1 MDEAGFLG
9 NNDTVG
15 EQRLGGEADPSAPR
29 LGAGRPA
36 LLWLLA
42 TLLYWATIA
51 GTFLITG
58 KISWGSALVSA
69 ALSAL
74 PDALLV
80 PAALL
85 WTRRWAWGRVPVISF
100 TLAHLA
106 GAIVF
111 VTLSTGAMVLAWGVR
126 YYVEKG
132 HFQITVGGV
141 TVIWKGLISLLV
153 YVSSCGIG
161 QASIS
166 AQRAR
171 REAERAARAESLRAQ
186 AELAGLRAQFNPHFI
201 LNLLHSLMG
210 LVSRDPPVATAALE
224 KLGDVLRYVLQVQRQ
239 DRDEVSLSEEW
250 KFVEDYLSLEKLRL
264 GTRLQTRLEAEPEA
278 LASRVP
284 PFVLQFLV
292 ENAVRHAIAP
302 RAQGGR
308 LEVRAQCRD
317 GTLRLSVADDGD
329 GRATGPTTG
338 QGLGLRLVSER
349 LCALYG
355 GQAGLRTGISALGG
369 FEAEVVV
376 PRREELEGE
385 FE

>member
-1 MDEAGFLG
+1 MGG
-9 NNDTVG
+9 R
-15 EQRLGGEADPSAPR
+15 RLGGEADASAPR
-29 LGAGRPA
+29 LVSGRSA

-51 GTFLITG
+51 GAFLITG
-58 KISWGSALVSA
+58 KISWGSALLSA

-85 WTRRWAWGRVPVISF
+85 WTRRWAWGRVPVVSF

-111 VTLSTGAMVLAWGVR
+111 VTLSTGAMVLAWAVR

-132 HFQITVGGV
+132 HFQNTVGGV

-153 YVSSCGIG
+153 YATACGIG

-166 AQRAR
+166 TQRAR

-210 LVSRDPPVATAALE
+210 LVARDPPVATAALE
-224 KLGDVLRYVLQVQRQ
+224 KLGDVLRYVLRVQRQ

-250 KFVEDYLSLEKLRL
+250 KFVEDYLSLERLRL
-264 GTRLQTRLEAEPEA
+264 GPRLEARLEAEPEA
-278 LASRVP
+278 LAARVP

-292 ENAVRHAIAP
+292 ENAVRHAVAP

-308 LEVRAQCRD
+308 LEVTAQCRD

-329 GRATGPTTG
+329 GRAAGATAG
-338 QGLGLRLVSER
+338 QGLGLTLVSER
-349 LCALYG
+349 LSALYG
-355 GQAGLRTGISALGG
+355 GRAALRTGPSRLGG

-376 PRREELEGE
+376 PRREELEE
-385 FE
+385 ETE

>member
-1 MDEAGFLG
+1 M
-9 NNDTVG
+9 G